1 MLVTITA
8 TMAYTTLTP
17 LLATAILNNTAT
29 YVTRFQ

>member
-8 TMAYTTLTP
+8 TKQYTALEP
-17 LLATAILNNTAT
+17 WVTAAIPNITAT